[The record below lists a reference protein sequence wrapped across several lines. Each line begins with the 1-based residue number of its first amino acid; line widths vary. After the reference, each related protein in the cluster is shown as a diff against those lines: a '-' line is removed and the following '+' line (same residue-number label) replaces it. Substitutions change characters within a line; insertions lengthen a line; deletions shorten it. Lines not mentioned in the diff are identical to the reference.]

1 MRVSEINIYPVKSL
15 KGITVIEAEVE
26 PRGLRS
32 DRRWLIVDKDGK
44 FLTQRGLPKMATIG
58 VAVSGNGLDV
68 RADGFLPLRVDPI
81 EGERVTALVWNSTSE
96 AVAYDIETNEWFS
109 DVLGKK
115 VTLLYM
121 PDAAGRPVNPRF
133 DRGGE
138 MVSFADGYP
147 LMLLGEASLAELNSR
162 LERPL
167 PMNRFRPN
175 LVVSGSK
182 AFAEDDWKT
191 IRIGEAVFRSTK
203 PCERC
208 TITTVDQSRGEF
220 DGKEPLRTLTTFR
233 SAREVMPERLDAL
246 GVDPTAVLFGQNLI
260 ADTPGAV
267 VRVGDRVDI
276 LQTGVFSE
284 N

>member
-32 DRRWLIVDKDGK
+32 DRRWLIIDKDGN

-68 RADGFLPLRVDPI
+68 RADGFVPLRVDPI

-109 DVLGKK
+109 DVLGKE
-115 VTLLYM
+115 VALLYM
-121 PDAAGRPVNPRF
+121 PDNAGRPVNPRF

-175 LVVSGSK
+175 LVVSGSE

-220 DGKEPLRTLTTFR
+220 DGKEPLRTLATFR
-233 SAREVMPERLDAL
+233 SARDVMPERIDAL
-246 GVDPTAVLFGQNLI
+246 GLGPNAVIFGQNLV
-260 ADTPGAV
+260 AESAGATI
-267 VRVGDRVDI
+267 RVGDTVE
-276 LQTGVFSE
+276 VV
-284 N
+284 

>member
-121 PDAAGRPVNPRF
+121 PDDAGRPVNPRF

-162 LERPL
+162 IERPL

-233 SAREVMPERLDAL
+233 SARDVMPERIDAL
-246 GVDPTAVLFGQNLI
+246 GLGPNAVIFGQNLV
-260 ADTPGAV
+260 AESAGATI
-267 VRVGDRVDI
+267 RVGDTVE
-276 LQTGVFSE
+276 VV
-284 N
+284 